1 MSKSRTPSASSQ
13 DSLIIRDVP
22 MEDMECIDRT
32 MDKEEAFFRD
42 LIYSFSYLE
51 VNLTSSG

>member
-32 MDKEEAFFRD
+32 MYKREALFRD
-42 LIYSFSYLE
+42 LNYSFSYLE